1 VPGLPRSVR
10 AFARR
15 LLIALV
21 LSSMV
26 MVGAVVTANYALDK
40 KFEKIERKDV
50 ETVASPTEV
59 TNFLVIGSDTREFV
73 QDESED
79 ATSFGAS
86 SGEAA
91 GQRSD
96 TLMVAHIDPN
106 KQRAVVVSF
115 PRDLWV
121 EIPGVPMNDE
131 NCTRIEG
138 GKCMS
143 KINSA
148 FHNGPDTVIQT
159 LKQNFGVDINHYIE
173 INFKTFQGIVDAIG
187 TVPIYFPYP
196 TRDDDTG
203 LYTPVS
209 GCRRLDGK
217 GALAYARA
225 RHIEYYSFPQS
236 DWYNVDQTG
245 DVARIKRQQ
254 DFMRR
259 LLSLAVAK
267 SAQDLG
273 TANRVIDEI
282 VQNLTVDETL
292 EKDDLLGLVSVF
304 SDVDPDDS
312 SKVEFLTI
320 PGRNGSAGELSVLY
334 LEEDAADDM
343 LAALRDSTA
352 NEEPPSTTTDPFA
365 TSSTLTPDT
374 TVTTTTTAVPSVTTT
389 TSPPLRIDEDRFG
402 PPAPLTR
409 PCK

>member
-1 VPGLPRSVR
+1 
-10 AFARR
+10 
-15 LLIALV
+15 
-21 LSSMV
+21 MV
-26 MVGAVVTANYALDK
+26 MVGAVITANYALDK

-59 TNFLVIGSDTREFV
+59 SNFLVIGSDTREFV
-73 QDESED
+73 QDETD
-79 ATSFGAS
+79 ATSFGGP

-96 TLMVAHIDPN
+96 TLMVVHIDPN
-106 KQRAVVVSF
+106 AQRAVVVSF

-121 EIPGVPMNDE
+121 EIAGVPQTDE

-138 GKCMS
+138 GRCMS
-143 KINSA
+143 KLNSA

-159 LKQNFGVDINHYIE
+159 LKQNFGVEINHYIE

-209 GCRRLDGK
+209 GCRRLDGE
-217 GALAYARA
+217 GALAYARS

-236 DWYNVDQTG
+236 DWYDVDQTG

-267 SAQDLG
+267 SADDLG
-273 TANRVIDEI
+273 TASSVIDEI

-334 LEEDAADDM
+334 LEEEAADNM
-343 LAALRDSTA
+343 LAALRDSTGS
-352 NEEPPSTTTDPFA
+352 EEPPSTTTDPLA
-365 TSSTLTPDT
+365 TSSTAPPDT
-374 TVTTTTTAVPSVTTT
+374 SFATTTSTTTTTTTAPSVTTT
-389 TSPPLRIDEDRFG
+389 TTPPLRIDEDRFG
-402 PPAPLTR
+402 PPAPVTS